1 MSTVTSL
8 YNDNYINQWDWSV
21 SETLHTTEGNQTPNV
36 SEYSHIFTDAG
47 YSDINLT
54 VTSQH
59 GCSDTQDS
67 TEVVLLNT
75 YTMTI
80 TGSDTICF
88 NGLSE
93 VIQDFS
99 VDILADIPDLPYNLE
114 GSWSI
119 ISSNAAFAIE
129 DFQNDSTSRY
139 TFTQP
144 GRYTLQYSAL
154 IDGTDS
160 DCEYETTHEFNVGV
174 DSKIKDDYSS
184 KICVGGDNFIA
195 QYDDSFDTWSNL

>member
-1 MSTVTSL
+1 MTTILINGIGQYQRL
-8 YNDNYINQWDWSV
+8 YIQQND
-21 SETLHTTEGNQTPNV
+21 QTPNV

-47 YSDINLT
+47 YSDISLT

-93 VIQDFS
+93 VTQDFS
-99 VDILADIPDLPYNLE
+99 VDILQMYQTYH
-114 GSWSI
+114 I
-119 ISSNAAFAIE
+119 ILKE
-129 DFQNDSTSRY
+129 
-139 TFTQP
+139 
-144 GRYTLQYSAL
+144 AL
-154 IDGTDS
+154 
-160 DCEYETTHEFNVGV
+160 
-174 DSKIKDDYSS
+174 
-184 KICVGGDNFIA
+184 
-195 QYDDSFDTWSNL
+195 TWV

>member
-1 MSTVTSL
+1 M
-8 YNDNYINQWDWSV
+8 
-21 SETLHTTEGNQTPNV
+21 
-36 SEYSHIFTDAG
+36 
-47 YSDINLT
+47 
-54 VTSQH
+54 
-59 GCSDTQDS
+59 
-67 TEVVLLNT
+67 
-75 YTMTI
+75 
-80 TGSDTICF
+80 
-88 NGLSE
+88 SE
-93 VIQDFS
+93 VTQDFS
-99 VDILADIPDLPYNLE
+99 VDILADVPDLPYNLE

-174 DSKIKDDYSS
+174 DSKINDDYSS

-195 QYDDSFDTWSNL
+195 QYDDSFDTWSNLEEWLWSTTSDLIISDSTSAQTNLSIVTPIPPDSSVIYDLKLRLTTEVGCWEEDSVTIEGYQVHADFFTLDTVVYCAPNEILIRL